1 MRILFIGDIVG
12 RPGREMLKTHLR
24 DLRQKYD
31 VDFVIAN
38 YENASHGF
46 GMTPKN
52 AKELF
57 GYGID
62 CMTGGNHTWDKKE
75 LLPLLESEPILR
87 PLNYPDEV
95 PGRGSMVFHVGDEK
109 LAVVNVMG
117 YHSMP
122 MCENPFRSAKQEVAR
137 LHEAGIKNIFVDFH
151 AEASAE
157 KRGLMML
164 LQGEVGAIVG
174 THTHVGTDDLQIAF
188 GTLYLSDI
196 GITGCRD
203 NVIGM
208 EPSAPLKQMLTGL
221 KAHFDIP
228 KKCKKIMQ
236 CVVVDMQEGE
246 AKKGFKL
253 KLYDSGE
260 VIKTDAFKEKQ
271 EVL

>member
-12 RPGREMLKTHLR
+12 RPGREMVKNHLPE
-24 DLRQKYD
+24 LRKKHGI
-31 VDFVIAN
+31 DFVIAN

-57 GYGID
+57 ACGID

-95 PGRGSMVFHVGDEK
+95 PGKGVVVFEVNGEK
-109 LAVVNVMG
+109 LAVLSLMG
-117 YHSMP
+117 HYGMP
-122 MCENPFRSAKQEVAR
+122 MCENPFRAAKVEVER
-137 LHEAGIKNIFVDFH
+137 LQKEGVGNIFIDFH
-151 AEASAE
+151 AEATAE
-157 KRGLMML
+157 KRGMMML
-164 LQGEVGAIVG
+164 LQGEVSAIVG
-174 THTHVGTDDLQIAF
+174 THTHVGTDDLQIVN

-208 EPSAPLKQMLTGL
+208 EPEAPLKQFTTGL
-221 KAHFDIP
+221 KAHFDVP

-236 CVVVDMQEGE
+236 CVVVDIEN
-246 AKKGFKL
+246 AKAKGGFKL

-260 VIKTDAFKEKQ
+260 IIKTAAFMEK
-271 EVL
+271 